1 MEFLV
6 GLIFQGQRGIEGLC
20 TKALE
25 TDFYNLSFYIFC
37 ILRLSVNLVAEFLFG
52 HCPGFTWQG
61 FGIWGC
67 RGAQGERR
75 PGSAPG
81 LAQPDTACSRTGPS
95 WAKAELTSEAGT
107 PLR

>member
-6 GLIFQGQRGIEGLC
+6 GLIFQGQRGIKGLC

-25 TDFYNLSFYIFC
+25 TDIYNLSFYIFC

-67 RGAQGERR
+67 RGGQGERR
-75 PGSAPG
+75 PGSGWHSQTQLAPEQ
-81 LAQPDTACSRTGPS
+81 AHPGPKLS
-95 WAKAELTSEAGT
+95 SPVKLGH
-107 PLR
+107 L